1 MAADMILH
9 AAIGTLQGVT
19 TMGFSCAAKAGLN
32 SEQGLSGRAA
42 TAAAASAAAAA
53 AALGSALAF
62 AAAALLSAGD
72 RGGGLGGASKT
83 CHCTGLR
90 CYPGGVLAL
99 MTVLNQNGC
108 RIITL
113 P

>member
-1 MAADMILH
+1 M
-9 AAIGTLQGVT
+9 QGVT
-19 TMGFSCAAKAGLN
+19 TTGFSCAAKAGLN
-32 SEQGLSGRAA
+32 SEQGLSVRAA
-42 TAAAASAAAAA
+42 KAAAASAAAAA

-90 CYPGGVLAL
+90 HV
-99 MTVLNQNGC
+99 V
-108 RIITL
+108 
-113 P
+113 

>member
-1 MAADMILH
+1 MTAECATAMTADACTQYCMAVDMFLCEVS
-9 AAIGTLQGVT
+9 GTLQGVT
-19 TMGFSCAAKAGLN
+19 TTGFSCAAKAGLN
-32 SEQGLSGRAA
+32 SEQGLSVRAA
-42 TAAAASAAAAA
+42 KAAAASAAAAA

-90 CYPGGVLAL
+90 HV
-99 MTVLNQNGC
+99 V
-108 RIITL
+108 
-113 P
+113 